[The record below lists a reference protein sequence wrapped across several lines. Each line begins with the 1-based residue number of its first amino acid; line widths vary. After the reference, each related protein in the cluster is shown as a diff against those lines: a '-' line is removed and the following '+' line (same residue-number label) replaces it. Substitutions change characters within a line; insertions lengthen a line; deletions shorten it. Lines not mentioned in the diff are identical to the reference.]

1 MLRTRSNSRW
11 TVHPW
16 AQLSQSTLPLYVLRI
31 PLCHT
36 IHFHHVHRMVP
47 NNNIWNQICL
57 RLCEEIQIPQR
68 ETDSEHW
75 IDRNFLAD
83 FSGVFISQGASNKFP
98 SCGEEIK
105 LFFYRQTDSKCP
117 ARAMDYCDDQ
127 GKKDYT
133 ALCRDKVCQLA
144 IKNSYSGQHLL
155 QIKRNTDIHLAAH
168 GCTRNCGLIEKGLN
182 KKKKTIMWNKINAIH
197 QPHREPKQLHE
208 WIGCLT
214 TIGNKPNNKINNKK

>member
-1 MLRTRSNSRW
+1 MSTEWYQTITSGTRSVLGYVKKYRF
-11 TVHPW
+11 HRERLI
-16 AQLSQSTLPLYVLRI
+16 LSIESTGISLQIFLECSLAK
-31 PLCHT
+31 
-36 IHFHHVHRMVP
+36 VHRINSPAVAKK
-47 NNNIWNQICL
+47 L
-57 RLCEEIQIPQR
+57 
-68 ETDSEHW
+68 
-75 IDRNFLAD
+75 
-83 FSGVFISQGASNKFP
+83 
-98 SCGEEIK
+98 SC
-105 LFFYRQTDSKCP
+105 FFYRQTDSKCP

-208 WIGCLT
+208 
-214 TIGNKPNNKINNKK
+214 

>member
-105 LFFYRQTDSKCP
+105 LFFFTDRPIVNAPLGQWIIVMTK
-117 ARAMDYCDDQ
+117 AR
-127 GKKDYT
+127 
-133 ALCRDKVCQLA
+133 
-144 IKNSYSGQHLL
+144 
-155 QIKRNTDIHLAAH
+155 
-168 GCTRNCGLIEKGLN
+168 
-182 KKKKTIMWNKINAIH
+182 KTTLPYAVI
-197 QPHREPKQLHE
+197 RFVSLR
-208 WIGCLT
+208 
-214 TIGNKPNNKINNKK
+214 